1 MKKEPNKKLIGLF
14 LIIGFAVFLGIIGK
28 TVFNK
33 IHSDTKD
40 LAVMYF
46 DESLPG
52 LSEGAPVIFQ
62 GVEVGKVA
70 RIVLVT
76 NKDDLNFHVAVYVR
90 FKATDIISEGSLW
103 ENLWNK
109 NKDLDFLGVMIKE
122 GLRARLASQSYLTGQ
137 LRIDLVM
144 LPDTEIVMFESPK
157 KENIPQIPTV
167 LSQKE
172 ELVRGLNRI
181 KIQETLEKINT
192 VAETLGKELPVLLP
206 AITKSAENLDK
217 ALENV
222 AKSTEGV
229 AKSTEDTMSN
239 LNETLHNVSD
249 AAKSIENLTD
259 YLERHPE
266 SLIKGKKGE

>member
-1 MKKEPNKKLIGLF
+1 MKKEPNKKAIGLF
-14 LIIGFAVFLGIIGK
+14 LVIGFSLFLGLIGQ
-28 TVFNK
+28 TIFNK
-33 IHSDTKD
+33 IHTDTRD

-46 DESLPG
+46 TESLQG
-52 LSEGAPVIFQ
+52 LTEGSPVIFQ
-62 GVEVGKVA
+62 GVEVGKVT

-76 NKDDLNFHVAVYVR
+76 NKNDLNFHVAVYAR
-90 FKATDIISEGSLW
+90 FKETDIISEGSLW
-103 ENLWNK
+103 EKLLK
-109 NKDLDFLGVMIKE
+109 KEKEDFDFLDLLIKE

-144 LPDTEIVMFESPK
+144 LPDTEVTMFDSPK

-181 KIQETLEKINT
+181 KIQETLGKINT

-206 AITKSAENLDK
+206 ALTSSSKNLDK
-217 ALENV
+217 TLARISNSSEETL
-222 AKSTEGV
+222 
-229 AKSTEDTMSN
+229 SN
-239 LNETLHNVSD
+239 LNETLRDVSD
-249 AAKSIENLTD
+249 AAKSAQNLTD

-266 SLIKGKKGE
+266 SLIQGKKGE

>member
-1 MKKEPNKKLIGLF
+1 MKKEPNRKIVGLF
-14 LIIGFAVFLGIIGK
+14 LVIGFALFLGLIGK
-28 TVFNK
+28 SVIDK
-33 IHSDTKD
+33 IQADTKD

-90 FKATDIISEGSLW
+90 FKETDVISEGSLW
-103 ENLWNK
+103 EKLWK
-109 NKDLDFLGVMIKE
+109 EEKEDFDLLSIMIKE
-122 GLRARLASQSYLTGQ
+122 GLRARLASQSYLTGK

-144 LPDTEIVMFESPK
+144 LPGTEAVMFDSPK

-192 VAETLGKELPVLLP
+192 VADTLGKELPVLIPTL
-206 AITKSAENLDK
+206 TQSAENLDK
-217 ALENV
+217 TLAQIAQSSE
-222 AKSTEGV
+222 E
-229 AKSTEDTMSN
+229 TMSN

>member
-1 MKKEPNKKLIGLF
+1 MKKEPNKKAVGLF
-14 LIIGFAVFLGIIGK
+14 LLIGFALFLGLIGK
-28 TVFNK
+28 TVFDK
-33 IHSDTKD
+33 IQSDTDD

-76 NKDDLNFHVAVYVR
+76 NKDDLNFHVAVYIR
-90 FKATDIISEGSLW
+90 FKETDVISEGSLW
-103 ENLWNK
+103 EKLWK
-109 NKDLDFLGVMIKE
+109 EEKEDFDLLSIMIRE
-122 GLRARLASQSYLTGQ
+122 GLRGRLASQSYLTGQ

-144 LPDTEIVMFESPK
+144 LPGTEPVMFESPK

-181 KIQETLEKINT
+181 RIQETLEKINT
-192 VAETLGKELPVLLP
+192 VTDALGKELPILLP
-206 AITKSAENLDK
+206 ALTKSAENLDQS
-217 ALENV
+217 L
-222 AKSTEGV
+222 AKIAQSTGE
-229 AKSTEDTMSN
+229 TMNN
-239 LNETLHNVSD
+239 LNESLRNLSD
-249 AAKSIENLTD
+249 AAKSVENLTD

-266 SLIKGKKGE
+266 SLIKGKKGEKNENY

>member
-1 MKKEPNKKLIGLF
+1 MKKEPNKKAVGLF
-14 LIIGFAVFLGIIGK
+14 LIIGFALFLGIIGK
-28 TVFNK
+28 TVLDK
-33 IHSDTKD
+33 IQSNTKD

-90 FKATDIISEGSLW
+90 FKETDVISEGSLW
-103 ENLWNK
+103 EKLWKKEEENF
-109 NKDLDFLGVMIKE
+109 DFLTLMIKE

-137 LRIDLVM
+137 LRIDLVI
-144 LPDTEIVMFESPK
+144 LPGTEPVMFDSPK

-172 ELVRGLNRI
+172 ELVRGLNKIR
-181 KIQETLEKINT
+181 IQETLEKINT
-192 VAETLGKELPVLLP
+192 VADTLGKELPVLIPTL
-206 AITKSAENLDK
+206 TKSAENLDK
-217 ALENV
+217 TLAKV
-222 AKSTEGV
+222 AQSSE
-229 AKSTEDTMSN
+229 ETMSN
-239 LNETLHNVSD
+239 LNGALNDVSD

>member
-1 MKKEPNKKLIGLF
+1 MKKEPNRKIVGLF
-14 LIIGFAVFLGIIGK
+14 LLIGFGLFLCLIGK
-28 TVFNK
+28 SVIDK
-33 IHSDTKD
+33 MQSDTKD

-52 LSEGAPVIFQ
+52 LSEGAPVIFH

-90 FKATDIISEGSLW
+90 FKETDVISEGSLW
-103 ENLWNK
+103 EKLWNK
-109 NKDLDFLGVMIKE
+109 EKEEFDFLTIMIKE

-144 LPDTEIVMFESPK
+144 LPGTEAVMFDSPK
-157 KENIPQIPTV
+157 TDNIPQIPTV

-192 VAETLGKELPVLLP
+192 VADTLGKELPVLIPTL
-206 AITKSAENLDK
+206 TKSAENLDQSLSK
-217 ALENV
+217 IAQ
-222 AKSTEGV
+222 S
-229 AKSTEDTMSN
+229 SEDTMSN
-239 LNETLHNVSD
+239 LNESLRNVSD

-259 YLERHPE
+259 YLEQHPE